1 MKCPS
6 CTNTKIATYDTR
18 RIEDMV
24 VRKRKCLACDERF
37 YTLEQYM
44 SEDELEEVQQ
54 LRRSNGGKVLHGMS
68 DDEEHDRGDDTEDR
82 KDSPMDMPE
91 LLGETELESLREGGD
106 Q

>member
-6 CTNTKIATYDTR
+6 CANSKIITYDTR

-24 VRKRKCLACDERF
+24 VRKRKCLACDDRF

-54 LRRSNGGKVLHGMS
+54 LKKKIIVYDPRSESQSEGK
-68 DDEEHDRGDDTEDR
+68 EAA
-82 KDSPMDMPE
+82 
-91 LLGETELESLREGGD
+91 
-106 Q
+106 